1 MNQNNHDLHLNRF
14 SLGQLNRT
22 TPLRVRCV
30 AVAALIIAFT
40 SSTSQAG
47 ESASVTARL
56 STPKQFAA
64 GIDVRTQP
72 GAEETGLPLYPGAI
86 VERSERDARGKEEL
100 NDGVNFDLWF
110 GGYGLKL
117 VVAKL
122 KTDDS
127 AEKVSTFYRNALIK
141 YGEILDCSDASRE
154 PKRRSEK
161 RKSSEKSSK
170 LTCDDFEI
178 SKTDRRDGEF
188 YKSGV
193 KQKQYG
199 VAIQAKGDGAT
210 FQLLHFEKRGGDD

>member
-1 MNQNNHDLHLNRF
+1 MNQDNHDLRLNRF
-14 SLGQLNRT
+14 SSGQLNRT
-22 TPLRVRCV
+22 TSLRIRCV
-30 AVAALIIAFT
+30 AVAALIIAFA
-40 SSTSQAG
+40 SSAAQAG

-72 GAEETGLPLYPGAI
+72 GAEETGLPLYPGAT

-117 VVAKL
+117 VVVKL

-127 AEKVSTFYRNALIK
+127 AEKVSAFYRNALTK
-141 YGEILDCSDASRE
+141 YGEILDCSGASRE
-154 PKRRSEK
+154 SKRRSEK
-161 RKSSEKSSK
+161 RKNSEKSSK
-170 LTCDDFEI
+170 LMCDDFET
-178 SKTDRRDGEF
+178 SKADHRDGQF

-193 KQKQYG
+193 KHKQYG
-199 VAIQAKGDGAT
+199 VAIQAKGDGST
-210 FQLLHFEKRGGDD
+210 FQLIHFEKRGGDD